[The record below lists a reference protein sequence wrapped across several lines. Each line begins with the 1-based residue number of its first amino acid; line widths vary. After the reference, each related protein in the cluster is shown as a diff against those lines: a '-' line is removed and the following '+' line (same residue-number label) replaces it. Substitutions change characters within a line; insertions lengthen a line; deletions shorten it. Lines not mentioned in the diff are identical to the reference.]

1 MIDPKVNK
9 QPQPKSA
16 AGQKSSPRKVAM
28 MPDPVPSQDMI
39 RARAYEL
46 YENRGRESGQDEH
59 DWLRAEQELLKTGVV
74 T

>member
-16 AGQKSSPRKVAM
+16 AGPKRSPGKVAM

-39 RARAYEL
+39 RTRAYEL
-46 YENRGRESGQDEH
+46 YENRGREPGLDEQ
-59 DWLRAEQELLKTGVV
+59 DWLRAEGEILKLEL
-74 T
+74 